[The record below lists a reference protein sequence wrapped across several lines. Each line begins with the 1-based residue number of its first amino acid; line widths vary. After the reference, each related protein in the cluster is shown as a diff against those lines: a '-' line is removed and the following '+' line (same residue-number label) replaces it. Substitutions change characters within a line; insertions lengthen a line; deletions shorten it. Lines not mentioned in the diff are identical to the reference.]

1 MATLNQI
8 ATALRRA
15 DAAGDVEAATRLAAA
30 YRKLEDDLKSRFEP
44 PKEQA
49 GFTGAF
55 KDAVTT
61 LGLTDEAAAFAANPT
76 EENRAAFLKA
86 AESKYKSV
94 GGFGKGENWEAFKEL
109 LGGSLGALVAPLG
122 AGVVGGIPG
131 FAGVSGAQYGIQN
144 LRRQAEEQQAA
155 AEAGEAVPEL
165 SLGRAA
171 AAATGQAAL
180 DVVPG
185 ALILRGLSKFP
196 LAQGLMAEGTASR
209 RAADVLA
216 DAFANEK
223 LSLKGN
229 VVKGVGLGVAFE
241 VPQEIAQQALERWQ
255 AGLSLTDD
263 EAKEEFKQAA
273 IGAAVLGGGFGAI
286 GGYGAYRGVQA
297 EKAKEI
303 EDARLKALA
312 EERERAEIEE
322 SLFAAPA
329 EGGIPAEFLEQ
340 ARRRESDD
348 IARSL
353 LTRPTESGIPYEL
366 LEEPEQREAR
376 LENEAVQ
383 EERRQYSA
391 RTLREAA
398 EAEALAPRED
408 EGAPYFPPEEQVEED
423 LFPPSAEARAGLEF
437 QQGERLMGDEDILE
451 GLGAPTESGIPGYMF
466 EPQAPSTEGVLEG
479 LGAPTES
486 GVPAEMF
493 EPTPRELAL
502 EVIQVSP
509 TIKAIAQATG
519 LNQPKAAALMRQF
532 VDEGIVEQKGNKF
545 RVVTT
550 EAAAEPEAT
559 DVSGPTVTTTETD
572 TGAGGRSTDLF
583 TLGSPAGELGA
594 PPARGAGLDT
604 AGDVTERVDDRE
616 RNVPAALEPLPTSE
630 PPPTSKPPSALEPP
644 PALET
649 TGVLEG
655 LGAPTESGLPPDM
668 IEGYTAERARV
679 SDLRTRALDFIRE
692 TGKGSAPDLQKA
704 LDIPL
709 SEAKTLRSALLGTG
723 AVVQKTNVKAAKTA
737 GRSYFVTEGTYTP
750 DITERAAGVERTTEK
765 VDKLSKRQ
773 IREQRTKQAISRMGM
788 APYVEEE
795 TVPEAESRRR
805 EMDAAAELE
814 AKTERKLPPTLSPD
828 IGKGEY
834 GLRYTDPEGATVYR
848 AYPSVGERNEA
859 RAQIANAGGK
869 DIATFSRMA
878 EATKFELDYARRVA
892 TPAMNKAQVQRA
904 VQGIRAG
911 MSKLKTQLGLFTE
924 EEAPTP
930 QKPTPKKVTQKEL
943 VDYAKQ
949 VIVQVRDA
957 GKLKKYSRPIRE
969 VLDAVERGDTDLRA
983 EYKRLQRIETRLET
997 EAYEVGEAKQARLE
1011 PSEIEGVEEAGI
1023 ESADAAI
1030 KERDES
1036 YAPLDFRKLRF
1047 KRVRNPQIDTPQFKN
1062 WFGES
1067 KVVDSN
1073 GEPLVVYH
1081 GMPGEFEGETLYKS
1095 KYGAL
1100 GEGIYFTSDPEA
1112 ASRFAAG
1119 LRGSRVGEEPK
1130 VQGNVVPAY
1139 LKIERPFDNN
1149 FFVGNKDWQGWLA
1162 SLIESKLKY
1171 SPSYY
1176 GPFGR
1181 AYAQDLLN
1189 DLKNGEATVKDA
1201 LFFPVGGGET
1211 QWGKDLL
1218 DAVRS
1223 ANYFDGII
1231 LEKSQ
1236 KGFDEYLVFDNSQ
1249 IKSAV
1254 GNVGTFSREDNRIRF
1269 QKLRS
1274 ETIGMS
1280 ADNVRTLVSNII
1292 SGWRNP
1298 PNFVVVQSYLD
1309 LPSIEGADPETYADS
1324 IGISIGNDVYIIA
1337 DNVRSPRDLK
1347 ATVFHESLGHYGLA
1361 RLFGEQLFKVMLDI
1375 YNSNR
1380 AIAADADA
1388 WLEENPNTYPESQF
1402 TRDERRALAVEE
1414 ILSEMSEAGPI
1425 QNMKWRAAFNRV
1437 AALIRKFARALSQLV
1452 GKNLAYSNTEVTDII
1467 TQAHNMVISGRTQL
1481 VPRQDNIRYMKAK
1494 HRKILTDAM
1503 RRVQS
1508 GAPSATKEIL
1518 EGNINA
1524 LDNLPSRMRSFKLST
1539 FSLHHLMQLYEKY
1552 APAFRRLNILVERMA
1567 KDASDLMVEHEKKAF
1582 KYREVLRNNPRF
1594 IDAFNQLANDINIS
1608 QTPLLAEQL
1617 DNRGNFLRFVP
1628 DQAVIQRMRGIPA
1641 NSAAYNA
1648 LSPEDKVLHK
1658 AVQDFSA
1665 LPADMQAMV
1674 ADVFGD
1680 YRRYGDTA
1688 FQAKLEQFLNV
1699 LPPNVVAAIRTKYQG
1714 KRLKYYLPLRR
1725 EGTYKLTYKT
1735 PDAKDV
1741 SEFYESK
1748 AAWEVGKE
1756 KAARAGGVGMSDEPI
1771 IIRENTYENGR
1782 PPTGLLKELSDN
1794 VAEALSAVNASTQT
1808 INDTQRIIFET
1819 FVDYM
1824 PGSAGNDLRQDMSSR
1839 QTWVFNGVTYY
1850 GRLGYNEDVV
1860 GVYESS
1866 VPRMLY
1872 RINAMK
1878 YTMPLEKV
1886 KEKIS
1891 EQLKT
1896 YVNNKGAPQYAGVP
1910 DISTDYVSDLQSE
1923 VEDRIRFAKNPF
1935 YSGYVYTLSK
1945 ANYIYSIA
1953 LNISSALINTTIIPM
1968 MAWPTLAAKYGV
1980 INASRA
1986 VSQAMGMF
1994 FRNAFRDPATGRL
2007 TFNQNPSFGNGL
2019 QNQTAPHM
2027 QEFAQL
2033 HRMLEMRS
2041 VTGTSAEQELQ
2052 QAQNINVPGYEG
2064 LSAKAN
2070 LVMSYAFRSS
2080 ERMNREVTALAAY
2093 MLARNIDANGQK
2105 FDPNRGQASVGRATE
2120 DAIRLNYDVNGA
2132 TLPETNSGLYQTDI
2146 GRIVLTFRTHAL
2158 NMIINLAMTFNQAVE
2173 KINVNEP
2180 NAANRKLLRSIAR
2193 KKLLYVFGSTYM
2205 LAGIKGLP
2213 LFGAAEV
2220 LASMLMGDDD
2230 EPYDLEQEVLDAVG
2244 TLGLNGPINEL
2255 LNVDIGS
2262 RTGFYGLLWRDDPK
2276 RLAEVGIPVYI
2287 MERIAGPTYGL
2298 VEAARRGFNDFA
2310 EGDIQRGFEAILPAP
2325 LRNPLKAMR
2334 YGIEGALTRD
2344 GLPIVEDV
2352 SAYNSMMQIL
2362 GFAPADLAVAQSQ
2375 RGATYEIGEK
2385 LKNRRVA
2392 LLTNLYAARKAGNA
2406 EAVEKAMDDIRSF
2419 NEANPAY
2426 RIKGSTLRKSY
2437 EERERRAQQAVGGVF
2452 QPRSLRIATSEY
2464 MADLDE
2470 EEGLL

>member
-1 MATLNQI
+1 MPVYKIRGPDGKLYRYRVDEKDANPEDVLDSFNQQY
-8 ATALRRA
+8 ALRSA
-15 DAAGDVEAATRLAAA
+15 LSTMSG
-30 YRKLEDDLKSRFEP
+30 
-44 PKEQA
+44 PKEEA
-49 GFTGAF
+49 GFFGSF

-61 LGLTDEAAAFAANPT
+61 LGLTDEAAAYAANPT
-76 EENRAAFLKA
+76 EENRQAFLKA

-131 FAGVSGAQYGIQN
+131 FVGASGAQYGIQN

-165 SLGRAA
+165 SLGKAA

-196 LAQGLMAEGTASR
+196 VAQRLMADGTVSK

-216 DAFANEK
+216 DAFANK
-223 LSLKGN
+223 NLSMKGN
-229 VVKGVGLGVAFE
+229 IAKGVGLGVAFE

-286 GGYGAYRGVQA
+286 GGYGAYRGAQA

-303 EDARLKALA
+303 EDARLKAEAEALA
-312 EERERAEIEE
+312 AERERAEIEQ
-322 SLFAAPA
+322 SLLATPA
-329 EGGIPAEFLEQ
+329 ESGIPAEFLEQ
-340 ARRRESDD
+340 AQRRESDD

-353 LTRPTESGIPYEL
+353 LTSPTESGIPYEL

-376 LENEAVQ
+376 LEREAIQSV
-383 EERRQYSA
+383 EAEADARLSAPERRQYSA

-398 EAEALAPRED
+398 EAEALAPREEG
-408 EGAPYFPPEEQVEED
+408 EGAPYFPPEEQAEED
-423 LFPPSAEARAGLEF
+423 LFPPSDEARAGLEF
-437 QQGERLMGDEDILE
+437 QQGERLMGDEDILG
-451 GLGAPTESGIPGYMF
+451 GLGAPTESGIPG
-466 EPQAPSTEGVLEG
+466 
-479 LGAPTES
+479 
-486 GVPAEMF
+486 EMF

-502 EVIQVSP
+502 EVIKISP
-509 TIKAIAQATG
+509 TIKAVAQATG

-572 TGAGGRSTDLF
+572 SGAGGRGTDLF
-583 TLGSPAGELGA
+583 TLGPPAGELGA
-594 PPARGAGLDT
+594 PPVGGAGLDT
-604 AGDVTERVDDRE
+604 TGDVTERVDDRE
-616 RNVPAALEPLPTSE
+616 GDVPAALEAE
-630 PPPTSKPPSALEPP
+630 
-644 PALET
+644 
-649 TGVLEG
+649 GVLEG
-655 LGAPTESGLPPDM
+655 LGAPTEGGLPPDM
-668 IEGYTAERARV
+668 IERYTAQRARV

-709 SEAKTLRSALLGTG
+709 SEAKVLRSALLGTG

-737 GRSYFVTEGTYTP
+737 GRSYFVVEGDYTPSGRFVPRETTAPEAREEAVAETGLEELGLEGTPAESGLPPQMLDSYFA
-750 DITERAAGVERTTEK
+750 EQRLEGARQRAAGRLLGEGTVSETERI
-765 VDKLSKRQ
+765 Q
-773 IREQRTKQAISRMGM
+773 READR
-788 APYVEEE
+788 
-795 TVPEAESRRR
+795 
-805 EMDAAAELE
+805 AAELAPTKPKVTVARVPKGVLSDEVRRAFAALE
-814 AKTERKLPPTLSPD
+814 AEQAGTVEGQGTLD
-828 IGKGEY
+828 
-834 GLRYTDPEGATVYR
+834 LV
-848 AYPSVGERNEA
+848 
-859 RAQIANAGGK
+859 GGK
-869 DIATFSRMA
+869 APVVRSSVQQKMIDSILETGRFLLRSGKMSADEVGSINAELKKREPNFKKLRKQLDKIASRD
-878 EATKFELDYARRVA
+878 EEGEVETTEPYFDDTQKVLD
-892 TPAMNKAQVQRA
+892 
-904 VQGIRAG
+904 
-911 MSKLKTQLGLFTE
+911 
-924 EEAPTP
+924 EEADFLDTF
-930 QKPTPKKVTQKEL
+930 
-943 VDYAKQ
+943 DYE
-949 VIVQVRDA
+949 
-957 GKLKKYSRPIRE
+957 KYR
-969 VLDAVERGDTDLRA
+969 
-983 EYKRLQRIETRLET
+983 
-997 EAYEVGEAKQARLE
+997 
-1011 PSEIEGVEEAGI
+1011 
-1023 ESADAAI
+1023 
-1030 KERDES
+1030 
-1036 YAPLDFRKLRF
+1036 PLDFKDRR
-1047 KRVRNPQIDTPQFKN
+1047 
-1062 WFGES
+1062 
-1067 KVVDSN
+1067 
-1073 GEPLVVYH
+1073 
-1081 GMPGEFEGETLYKS
+1081 
-1095 KYGAL
+1095 
-1100 GEGIYFTSDPEA
+1100 
-1112 ASRFAAG
+1112 SRA
-1119 LRGSRVGEEPK
+1119 
-1130 VQGNVVPAY
+1130 
-1139 LKIERPFDNN
+1139 
-1149 FFVGNKDWQGWLA
+1149 
-1162 SLIESKLKY
+1162 
-1171 SPSYY
+1171 
-1176 GPFGR
+1176 
-1181 AYAQDLLN
+1181 
-1189 DLKNGEATVKDA
+1189 
-1201 LFFPVGGGET
+1201 
-1211 QWGKDLL
+1211 
-1218 DAVRS
+1218 
-1223 ANYFDGII
+1223 
-1231 LEKSQ
+1231 
-1236 KGFDEYLVFDNSQ
+1236 
-1249 IKSAV
+1249 
-1254 GNVGTFSREDNRIRF
+1254 RF

-1298 PNFVVVQSYLD
+1298 PNFIVVQNYLD

-1324 IGISIGNDVYIIA
+1324 VGISIGNDVYIIA

-1347 ATVFHESLGHYGLA
+1347 ATVFHESLGHYGLS

-1380 AIAADADA
+1380 AIQADADA
-1388 WLEENPNTYPESQF
+1388 WLEENPDTYPESQF

-1452 GKNLAYSNTEVTDII
+1452 GKNLAYSNNEVADII
-1467 TQAHNMVISGRTQL
+1467 AQAHNMVISGRTQL

-1539 FSLHHLMQLYEKY
+1539 LSLHHLMQLYEKY

-1582 KYREVLRNNPRF
+1582 KYREALRNNPNF
-1594 IDAFNQLANDINIS
+1594 IDAFNQLANDINIT

-1617 DNRGNFLRFVP
+1617 DRNGNFLRFVP
-1628 DQAVIQRMRGIPA
+1628 DQAVIQRMLGIPA

-1688 FQAKLEQFLNV
+1688 FQAKLDQFLNM
-1699 LPPNVVAAIRTKYQG
+1699 LPPNVVTAIRNKYQG

-1725 EGTYKLTYKT
+1725 EGTFKLRYIN
-1735 PDAKDV
+1735 PDGNTV
-1741 SEFYESK
+1741 TEFYESR
-1748 AAWEVGKE
+1748 AAWDVGKE
-1756 KAARAGGVGMSDEPI
+1756 NAIRAGGTNLPAEPA
-1771 IIRENTYENGR
+1771 IIRENKYERGT

-1794 VAEALSAVNASTQT
+1794 VEEALKTVNASPQT
-1808 INDTQRIIFET
+1808 IEETKQIIFDT
-1819 FVDYM
+1819 FVDFM
-1824 PGSAGNDLRQDMSSR
+1824 PGSAGNDLRQDVSSR
-1839 QTWVFNGVTYY
+1839 ATWVFNGVTYY
-1850 GRLGYNEDVV
+1850 GRLGFNEDVI
-1860 GVYESS
+1860 GVYETS
-1866 VPRMLY
+1866 VPKMLY

-1878 YTMPLEKV
+1878 YTLPLEKV
-1886 KEKIS
+1886 REKLN
-1891 EQLKT
+1891 EQLTT
-1896 YVNNKGAPQYAGVP
+1896 YVNNRGAPQYAGLP
-1910 DISTDYVSDLQSE
+1910 ELGTDYVSNLQSE

-1968 MAWPTLAAKYGV
+1968 MAWPSLAAKYGV
-1980 INASRA
+1980 VDASKA
-1986 VSQAMGMF
+1986 VSQAMAMF
-1994 FRNAFRDPATGRL
+1994 FRNSFRDPATGKL
-2007 TFNQNPSFGNGL
+2007 TFNQNPSFGNGM
-2019 QNQTAPHM
+2019 QNQTAAHM
-2027 QEFAQL
+2027 QEFARL

-2070 LVMSYAFRSS
+2070 FVMSYAFRSS

-2093 MLARNIDANGQK
+2093 MLARNIDANGQP
-2105 FDPNRGQASVGRATE
+2105 FNSSRGQASVGRATE

-2173 KINVNEP
+2173 KVNANQP
-2180 NAANRKLLRSIAR
+2180 NAAQRKLVRSIAR

-2220 LASMLMGDDD
+2220 LASLLMGDDD

-2244 TLGLNGPINEL
+2244 TLGLNGPVNEL

-2262 RTGFYGLLWRDDPK
+2262 STGFYGLLWRDDPK
-2276 RLAEVGIPVYI
+2276 RLAEVGLPVYVL
-2287 MERIAGPTYGL
+2287 ERVAGPT
-2298 VEAARRGFNDFA
+2298 
-2310 EGDIQRGFEAILPAP
+2310 
-2325 LRNPLKAMR
+2325 
-2334 YGIEGALTRD
+2334 
-2344 GLPIVEDV
+2344 
-2352 SAYNSMMQIL
+2352 
-2362 GFAPADLAVAQSQ
+2362 
-2375 RGATYEIGEK
+2375 
-2385 LKNRRVA
+2385 
-2392 LLTNLYAARKAGNA
+2392 
-2406 EAVEKAMDDIRSF
+2406 
-2419 NEANPAY
+2419 
-2426 RIKGSTLRKSY
+2426 
-2437 EERERRAQQAVGGVF
+2437 
-2452 QPRSLRIATSEY
+2452 
-2464 MADLDE
+2464 
-2470 EEGLL
+2470 

>member
-1 MATLNQI
+1 MGGKAPVVRSSVQQKMIDSILETGRFL
-8 ATALRRA
+8 LRSGKMSA
-15 DAAGDVEAATRLAAA
+15 DEVGRINAELKKREPNFKKL
-30 YRKLEDDLKSRFEP
+30 RK
-44 PKEQA
+44 Q
-49 GFTGAF
+49 
-55 KDAVTT
+55 
-61 LGLTDEAAAFAANPT
+61 
-76 EENRAAFLKA
+76 
-86 AESKYKSV
+86 
-94 GGFGKGENWEAFKEL
+94 
-109 LGGSLGALVAPLG
+109 
-122 AGVVGGIPG
+122 
-131 FAGVSGAQYGIQN
+131 
-144 LRRQAEEQQAA
+144 
-155 AEAGEAVPEL
+155 
-165 SLGRAA
+165 
-171 AAATGQAAL
+171 L
-180 DVVPG
+180 DK
-185 ALILRGLSKFP
+185 I
-196 LAQGLMAEGTASR
+196 ASR
-209 RAADVLA
+209 D
-216 DAFANEK
+216 EE
-223 LSLKGN
+223 G
-229 VVKGVGLGVAFE
+229 E
-241 VPQEIAQQALERWQ
+241 VE
-255 AGLSLTDD
+255 T
-263 EAKEEFKQAA
+263 
-273 IGAAVLGGGFGAI
+273 
-286 GGYGAYRGVQA
+286 
-297 EKAKEI
+297 
-303 EDARLKALA
+303 
-312 EERERAEIEE
+312 
-322 SLFAAPA
+322 
-329 EGGIPAEFLEQ
+329 
-340 ARRRESDD
+340 
-348 IARSL
+348 
-353 LTRPTESGIPYEL
+353 TE
-366 LEEPEQREAR
+366 
-376 LENEAVQ
+376 
-383 EERRQYSA
+383 
-391 RTLREAA
+391 
-398 EAEALAPRED
+398 
-408 EGAPYFPPEEQVEED
+408 PYFDDTQKVLDEEAD
-423 LFPPSAEARAGLEF
+423 F
-437 QQGERLMGDEDILE
+437 
-451 GLGAPTESGIPGYMF
+451 
-466 EPQAPSTEGVLEG
+466 
-479 LGAPTES
+479 
-486 GVPAEMF
+486 
-493 EPTPRELAL
+493 
-502 EVIQVSP
+502 
-509 TIKAIAQATG
+509 
-519 LNQPKAAALMRQF
+519 
-532 VDEGIVEQKGNKF
+532 
-545 RVVTT
+545 
-550 EAAAEPEAT
+550 
-559 DVSGPTVTTTETD
+559 
-572 TGAGGRSTDLF
+572 
-583 TLGSPAGELGA
+583 
-594 PPARGAGLDT
+594 LDT
-604 AGDVTERVDDRE
+604 FD
-616 RNVPAALEPLPTSE
+616 
-630 PPPTSKPPSALEPP
+630 
-644 PALET
+644 
-649 TGVLEG
+649 
-655 LGAPTESGLPPDM
+655 
-668 IEGYTAERARV
+668 Y
-679 SDLRTRALDFIRE
+679 
-692 TGKGSAPDLQKA
+692 
-704 LDIPL
+704 
-709 SEAKTLRSALLGTG
+709 
-723 AVVQKTNVKAAKTA
+723 
-737 GRSYFVTEGTYTP
+737 
-750 DITERAAGVERTTEK
+750 EK
-765 VDKLSKRQ
+765 
-773 IREQRTKQAISRMGM
+773 
-788 APYVEEE
+788 
-795 TVPEAESRRR
+795 
-805 EMDAAAELE
+805 
-814 AKTERKLPPTLSPD
+814 
-828 IGKGEY
+828 
-834 GLRYTDPEGATVYR
+834 YR
-848 AYPSVGERNEA
+848 
-859 RAQIANAGGK
+859 
-869 DIATFSRMA
+869 
-878 EATKFELDYARRVA
+878 
-892 TPAMNKAQVQRA
+892 
-904 VQGIRAG
+904 
-911 MSKLKTQLGLFTE
+911 
-924 EEAPTP
+924 
-930 QKPTPKKVTQKEL
+930 
-943 VDYAKQ
+943 
-949 VIVQVRDA
+949 
-957 GKLKKYSRPIRE
+957 
-969 VLDAVERGDTDLRA
+969 
-983 EYKRLQRIETRLET
+983 
-997 EAYEVGEAKQARLE
+997 
-1011 PSEIEGVEEAGI
+1011 
-1023 ESADAAI
+1023 
-1030 KERDES
+1030 
-1036 YAPLDFRKLRF
+1036 PLDFKDRR
-1047 KRVRNPQIDTPQFKN
+1047 
-1062 WFGES
+1062 
-1067 KVVDSN
+1067 
-1073 GEPLVVYH
+1073 
-1081 GMPGEFEGETLYKS
+1081 
-1095 KYGAL
+1095 
-1100 GEGIYFTSDPEA
+1100 
-1112 ASRFAAG
+1112 SRA
-1119 LRGSRVGEEPK
+1119 
-1130 VQGNVVPAY
+1130 
-1139 LKIERPFDNN
+1139 
-1149 FFVGNKDWQGWLA
+1149 
-1162 SLIESKLKY
+1162 
-1171 SPSYY
+1171 
-1176 GPFGR
+1176 
-1181 AYAQDLLN
+1181 
-1189 DLKNGEATVKDA
+1189 
-1201 LFFPVGGGET
+1201 
-1211 QWGKDLL
+1211 
-1218 DAVRS
+1218 
-1223 ANYFDGII
+1223 
-1231 LEKSQ
+1231 
-1236 KGFDEYLVFDNSQ
+1236 
-1249 IKSAV
+1249 
-1254 GNVGTFSREDNRIRF
+1254 RF

-1324 IGISIGNDVYIIA
+1324 IGISIGNDVYVIA

-1524 LDNLPSRMRSFKLST
+1524 LDEVPRRMRSFKLST

-1674 ADVFGD
+1674 ADIFGD

-1735 PDAKDV
+1735 PDGKDV

-1794 VAEALSAVNASTQT
+1794 VTEALSAVNASTQT
-1808 INDTQRIIFET
+1808 VTDTQRIIFET

-1839 QTWVFNGVTYY
+1839 ATWVFNGVTYY

-1994 FRNAFRDPATGRL
+1994 FRNAFRDPATGKL
-2007 TFNQNPSFGNGL
+2007 TFNQNPSFGNGM

-2173 KINVNEP
+2173 KINANEP

-2244 TLGLNGPINEL
+2244 TLGLNGPVNEL

-2276 RLAEVGIPVYI
+2276 RLAEVGHVVYI
-2287 MERIAGPTYGL
+2287 LERVAGPTYGL

-2375 RGATYEIGEK
+2375 RGATYQIGEK

-2419 NEANPAY
+2419 NDANPAY

-2437 EERERRAQQAVGGVF
+2437 DERERRAQQAVGGVF

>member
-1 MATLNQI
+1 MYTLAQI

-15 DAAGDVEAATRLAAA
+15 DAAGDVEAATKLAAA
-30 YRKLEDDLKSRFEP
+30 YRELEDRYISAVQP

-131 FAGVSGAQYGIQN
+131 FAATSGAQYGIQN

-165 SLGRAA
+165 SLGKAA

-216 DAFANEK
+216 DAFASKN

-255 AGLSLTDD
+255 AGLSLSDE

-273 IGAAVLGGGFGAI
+273 IGAAVLGGGFGAV
-286 GGYGAYRGVQA
+286 GGYGAYRGAQA
-297 EKAKEI
+297 EQAKEI

-340 ARRRESDD
+340 AQRRESDD

-353 LTRPTESGIPYEL
+353 LTSPTESGIPYEL

-376 LENEAVQ
+376 LEREAIQSV
-383 EERRQYSA
+383 EAEADARLSAPERRQYSA

-398 EAEALAPRED
+398 EAEALAPREEG
-408 EGAPYFPPEEQVEED
+408 EGAPYFPPEEQAEED
-423 LFPPSAEARAGLEF
+423 LFPPSDEARAGLEF

-451 GLGAPTESGIPGYMF
+451 GLGAPTESGIPG
-466 EPQAPSTEGVLEG
+466 
-479 LGAPTES
+479 
-486 GVPAEMF
+486 EMF

-502 EVIQVSP
+502 EVIKISP
-509 TIKAIAQATG
+509 TIKAVAQATG

-572 TGAGGRSTDLF
+572 SGAGGRGTDLF
-583 TLGSPAGELGA
+583 TLGPPAGELGA
-594 PPARGAGLDT
+594 PPVGGAGLDT
-604 AGDVTERVDDRE
+604 TGDVTERVDDRE
-616 RNVPAALEPLPTSE
+616 GDVPAALEAE
-630 PPPTSKPPSALEPP
+630 
-644 PALET
+644 
-649 TGVLEG
+649 GVLEG
-655 LGAPTESGLPPDM
+655 LGAPTEGGLPPDM
-668 IEGYTAERARV
+668 IERYTAQRARV

-709 SEAKTLRSALLGTG
+709 SEAKVLRSALLGTG
-723 AVVQKTNVKAAKTA
+723 SVVQKTNVKAAKTA
-737 GRSYFVTEGTYTP
+737 GRSYFVVEGDYTP
-750 DITERAAGVERTTEK
+750 SGRFVPRETTAPEAREEAVAEQRLEEARQRATGRLLGEGAVSETERI
-765 VDKLSKRQ
+765 Q
-773 IREQRTKQAISRMGM
+773 READR
-788 APYVEEE
+788 
-795 TVPEAESRRR
+795 
-805 EMDAAAELE
+805 AAELAPAKPKVTVARVPKGVLSDEVRRAFAALE
-814 AKTERKLPPTLSPD
+814 AEQAGTV
-828 IGKGEY
+828 
-834 GLRYTDPEGATVYR
+834 EGQGALDLV
-848 AYPSVGERNEA
+848 
-859 RAQIANAGGK
+859 GGK
-869 DIATFSRMA
+869 APVVRSSVQQKMIDSILETGRFLLRSGKMSADEVGRINAELKKREPNFKKLRKQLDKIASRDEEGEVETA
-878 EATKFELDYARRVA
+878 EPYFDDTQKVLD
-892 TPAMNKAQVQRA
+892 
-904 VQGIRAG
+904 
-911 MSKLKTQLGLFTE
+911 
-924 EEAPTP
+924 EEADFLDTF
-930 QKPTPKKVTQKEL
+930 
-943 VDYAKQ
+943 DYE
-949 VIVQVRDA
+949 
-957 GKLKKYSRPIRE
+957 KYR
-969 VLDAVERGDTDLRA
+969 
-983 EYKRLQRIETRLET
+983 
-997 EAYEVGEAKQARLE
+997 
-1011 PSEIEGVEEAGI
+1011 
-1023 ESADAAI
+1023 
-1030 KERDES
+1030 
-1036 YAPLDFRKLRF
+1036 PLDFKDRR
-1047 KRVRNPQIDTPQFKN
+1047 
-1062 WFGES
+1062 
-1067 KVVDSN
+1067 
-1073 GEPLVVYH
+1073 
-1081 GMPGEFEGETLYKS
+1081 
-1095 KYGAL
+1095 
-1100 GEGIYFTSDPEA
+1100 
-1112 ASRFAAG
+1112 SRA
-1119 LRGSRVGEEPK
+1119 
-1130 VQGNVVPAY
+1130 
-1139 LKIERPFDNN
+1139 
-1149 FFVGNKDWQGWLA
+1149 
-1162 SLIESKLKY
+1162 
-1171 SPSYY
+1171 
-1176 GPFGR
+1176 
-1181 AYAQDLLN
+1181 
-1189 DLKNGEATVKDA
+1189 
-1201 LFFPVGGGET
+1201 
-1211 QWGKDLL
+1211 
-1218 DAVRS
+1218 
-1223 ANYFDGII
+1223 
-1231 LEKSQ
+1231 
-1236 KGFDEYLVFDNSQ
+1236 
-1249 IKSAV
+1249 
-1254 GNVGTFSREDNRIRF
+1254 RF

-1324 IGISIGNDVYIIA
+1324 IGISIGNDVYVIA

-1402 TRDERRALAVEE
+1402 TRNERRALAVEE

-1524 LDNLPSRMRSFKLST
+1524 LDEVPRRMRSFKLST

-1567 KDASDLMVEHEKKAF
+1567 KDASDLMVEHEKKTF
-1582 KYREVLRNNPRF
+1582 GYREVLRKHANF
-1594 IDAFNQLANDINIS
+1594 IEAFNRLANDINLS
-1608 QTPLLAEQL
+1608 QAPVLAEQL
-1617 DNRGNFLRFVP
+1617 DSKGNFLRFAP
-1628 DQAVIQRMRGIPA
+1628 DQAVIQRMQGIPA

-1658 AVQDFSA
+1658 AVQDYVA
-1665 LPADMQAMV
+1665 LPADMQTML
-1674 ADVFGD
+1674 ADVYSD
-1680 YRRYGDTA
+1680 YRRYSDTA
-1688 FQAKLEQFLNV
+1688 FQVKLEQFLNV
-1699 LPPNVVAAIRTKYQG
+1699 LPPNVVAAIRSKYQG
-1714 KRLKYYLPLRR
+1714 NRLKFYLPLRR
-1725 EGTYKLTYKT
+1725 EGTYKLRYT
-1735 PDAKDV
+1735 DANGNTV
-1741 SEFYESK
+1741 SEFYESD
-1748 AAWEVGKE
+1748 
-1756 KAARAGGVGMSDEPI
+1756 AARNVGAEEAVRKGGTGLVKDI
-1771 IIRENTYENGR
+1771 IGERSYEGVR
-1782 PPTGLLKELSDN
+1782 APTGLLKEISDN
-1794 VAEALSAVNASTQT
+1794 VEAALARVNASPDT
-1808 INDTQRIIFET
+1808 IIETKQIIFDT
-1819 FVDYM
+1819 FVDFL
-1824 PGSAGNDLRQDMSSR
+1824 PGTSGNDLRQETSSR
-1839 QTWVFNGVTYY
+1839 KTWVFNGVTYY
-1850 GRLGYNEDVV
+1850 GRLGFNEDVV
-1860 GVYESS
+1860 GVYEKA

-1872 RINAMK
+1872 QINNLK
-1878 YTMPLEKV
+1878 YTLPLEKV
-1886 KEKIS
+1886 KQKLN
-1891 EQLKT
+1891 EQLTT
-1896 YVNNKGAPQYAGVP
+1896 YVNNKGAPQYAGLP
-1910 DISTDYVSDLQSE
+1910 DLDTDYVQNLR
-1923 VEDRIRFAKNPF
+1923 EDVDGRVKFAKNPI
-1935 YSGYVYTLSK
+1935 YSNYVYTLSK

-1968 MAWPTLAAKYGV
+1968 MAWPSLAAKYGFV
-1980 INASRA
+1980 NASRA
-1986 VSQAMGMF
+1986 VSQAMAMF
-1994 FRNAFRDPATGRL
+1994 FRNSFRDPATGKL
-2007 TFNQNPSFGNGL
+2007 SFNLNPTFGNGM

-2052 QAQNINVPGYEG
+2052 QAQNITVPGYEG
-2064 LSAKAN
+2064 LSAKVNIA
-2070 LVMSYAFRSS
+2070 MSYVFRSS

-2132 TLPETNSGLYQTDI
+2132 TLPETNSRLYQNDI

-2158 NMIINLAMTFNQAVE
+2158 NMIINLALTFNQAIE
-2173 KINVNEP
+2173 KISANDP
-2180 NAANRKLLRSIAR
+2180 NPANKKLLRSIAR
-2193 KKLLYVFGSTYM
+2193 KKLLYIFGSTYM

-2276 RLAEVGIPVYI
+2276 RLAEVGTVVYVL
-2287 MERIAGPTYGL
+2287 ERIAGPTYGL
-2298 VEAARRGFNDFA
+2298 VEAARRGFNDLA
-2310 EGDIQRGFEAILPAP
+2310 DGEIVRASEALTPAP
-2325 LRNPLKAMR
+2325 IRNMIKGMR
-2334 YGIEGALTRD
+2334 YGIDGALTRD

-2419 NEANPAY
+2419 NDANPAY

-2464 MADLDE
+2464 VTDLDE

>member
-1 MATLNQI
+1 MATLDQI
-8 ATALRRA
+8 AAALRRA
-15 DAAGDVEAATRLAAA
+15 DEAGDVEAARRLARA
-30 YRKLEDDLKSRFEP
+30 YRDVEKSLLSQFEP
-44 PKEQA
+44 AKKQA
-49 GFTGAF
+49 GFTGSF
-55 KDAVTT
+55 KDAITT
-61 LGLTDEAAAFAANPT
+61 LGLTDEAAAYAANPT
-76 EENRAAFLKA
+76 EENRQAFLKA

-109 LGGSLGALVAPLG
+109 LGGSLGALVAPIG
-122 AGVVGGIPG
+122 AGFVGGIPG
-131 FAGVSGAQYGIQN
+131 FVGASGAQYGIQN

-165 SLGRAA
+165 SLGKAA

-196 LAQGLMAEGTASR
+196 VAQRLMADGTVSK

-216 DAFANEK
+216 DAFANK
-223 LSLKGN
+223 NLSMKGN
-229 VVKGVGLGVAFE
+229 IAKGVGLGVAFE
-241 VPQEIAQQALERWQ
+241 IPQEIAQQALERWQ
-255 AGLSLTDD
+255 AGLPLTDD

-286 GGYGAYRGVQA
+286 GGYGAYRGAQA

-303 EDARLKALA
+303 EDARLKAEAEALA
-312 EERERAEIEE
+312 AERERAEIE
-322 SLFAAPA
+322 
-329 EGGIPAEFLEQ
+329 Q
-340 ARRRESDD
+340 
-348 IARSL
+348 SL
-353 LTRPTESGIPYEL
+353 LATPAESGIPATYFDET
-366 LEEPEQREAR
+366 ESEREAR
-376 LENEAVQ
+376 LEREAIQSV
-383 EERRQYSA
+383 EAEEAARLGAPERRQYSA

-398 EAEALAPRED
+398 EAEALAPREEE
-408 EGAPYFPPEEQVEED
+408 EGAPYLPPEEQVEED

-479 LGAPTES
+479 LGAPTE
-486 GVPAEMF
+486 GGIPADMLA
-493 EPTPRELAL
+493 PTARELAL
-502 EVIQVSP
+502 EAIKVSP
-509 TIKAIAQATG
+509 TIKAVAQATG
-519 LNQPKAAALMRQF
+519 LNQPRAAALMRQF
-532 VDEGIVEQKGNKF
+532 MDEGIVERQGNKF
-545 RVVTT
+545 RVVAP
-550 EAAAEPEAT
+550 EAAAQPEVS

-583 TLGSPAGELGA
+583 TLGPPTGELGT
-594 PPARGAGLDT
+594 PPTRGAGLDT
-604 AGDVTERVDDRE
+604 TGDVTERIDDRE
-616 RNVPAALEPLPTSE
+616 GNVPAALETE
-630 PPPTSKPPSALEPP
+630 
-644 PALET
+644 
-649 TGVLEG
+649 GVLEG
-655 LGAPTESGLPPDM
+655 LGAPTEGGLPPDM
-668 IEGYTAERARV
+668 IERYTAQRARV

-709 SEAKTLRSALLGTG
+709 AEAKTLRRALLGTG

-750 DITERAAGVERTTEK
+750 EAGYR
-765 VDKLSKRQ
+765 
-773 IREQRTKQAISRMGM
+773 RETGGK
-788 APYVEEE
+788 EE
-795 TVPEAESRRR
+795 TTPKPTPTKTETITKGEARRR
-805 EMDAAAELE
+805 ELEEADA
-814 AKTERKLPPTLSPD
+814 K
-828 IGKGEY
+828 
-834 GLRYTDPEGATVYR
+834 
-848 AYPSVGERNEA
+848 
-859 RAQIANAGGK
+859 
-869 DIATFSRMA
+869 A
-878 EATKFELDYARRVA
+878 EA
-892 TPAMNKAQVQRA
+892 
-904 VQGIRAG
+904 QGYVIRG
-911 MSKLKTQLGLFTE
+911 KVRPTWKGTTVKGQL
-924 EEAPTP
+924 
-930 QKPTPKKVTQKEL
+930 
-943 VDYAKQ
+943 
-949 VIVQVRDA
+949 
-957 GKLKKYSRPIRE
+957 
-969 VLDAVERGDTDLRA
+969 A
-983 EYKRLQRIETRLET
+983 EETRRAFAALET
-997 EAYEVGEAKQARLE
+997 EQAGAVEGQGTLDLVGGKAPVVRSSVQQKMIDSILETGRFLLRSGKMSADEVGSINAELKKREPNFKKLRKQLDKIASRDEEGEVETTE
-1011 PSEIEGVEEAGI
+1011 PYFDDTQKVLDEEA
-1023 ESADAAI
+1023 DFLDTFDYD
-1030 KERDES
+1030 KFR
-1036 YAPLDFRKLRF
+1036 PLDF
-1047 KRVRNPQIDTPQFKN
+1047 
-1062 WFGES
+1062 
-1067 KVVDSN
+1067 
-1073 GEPLVVYH
+1073 
-1081 GMPGEFEGETLYKS
+1081 
-1095 KYGAL
+1095 
-1100 GEGIYFTSDPEA
+1100 
-1112 ASRFAAG
+1112 
-1119 LRGSRVGEEPK
+1119 
-1130 VQGNVVPAY
+1130 
-1139 LKIERPFDNN
+1139 
-1149 FFVGNKDWQGWLA
+1149 KDRR
-1162 SLIESKLKY
+1162 
-1171 SPSYY
+1171 
-1176 GPFGR
+1176 R
-1181 AYAQDLLN
+1181 A
-1189 DLKNGEATVKDA
+1189 
-1201 LFFPVGGGET
+1201 
-1211 QWGKDLL
+1211 
-1218 DAVRS
+1218 
-1223 ANYFDGII
+1223 
-1231 LEKSQ
+1231 
-1236 KGFDEYLVFDNSQ
+1236 
-1249 IKSAV
+1249 
-1254 GNVGTFSREDNRIRF
+1254 RF

-1292 SGWRNP
+1292 SGWRSP
-1298 PNFVVVQSYLD
+1298 PNFIVVQNYLD

-1324 IGISIGNDVYIIA
+1324 VGISIGNDVYIIA

-1347 ATVFHESLGHYGLA
+1347 ATVFHESLGHYGLS

-1380 AIAADADA
+1380 AIQADADA
-1388 WLEENPNTYPESQF
+1388 WLEENPDTYPESQF

-1452 GKNLAYSNTEVTDII
+1452 GKNLAYSNSEVADII
-1467 TQAHNMVISGRTQL
+1467 AQAHNMVISGRTQL
-1481 VPRQDNIRYMKAK
+1481 VPRQDNIRYMRAK

-1582 KYREVLRNNPRF
+1582 KYREALRNNPNF

-1617 DNRGNFLRFVP
+1617 DRNGNFLRFVP

-1658 AVQDFSA
+1658 AVQDFSV

-1688 FQAKLEQFLNV
+1688 FQAKLDQFLNM
-1699 LPPNVVAAIRTKYQG
+1699 LPPNVVTAIRNKYQG

-1725 EGTYKLTYKT
+1725 EGTFKLRYIN
-1735 PDAKDV
+1735 PDGNTV
-1741 SEFYESK
+1741 TEFYESR
-1748 AAWEVGKE
+1748 AAWDVGKE
-1756 KAARAGGVGMSDEPI
+1756 NAIRAGGTNLPAEPA
-1771 IIRENTYENGR
+1771 IIRENKYERGT

-1794 VAEALSAVNASTQT
+1794 VEEALKTVNASPQT
-1808 INDTQRIIFET
+1808 IEETKQIIFDT
-1819 FVDYM
+1819 FVDFM
-1824 PGSAGNDLRQDMSSR
+1824 PGSAGNDLRQDVSSR
-1839 QTWVFNGVTYY
+1839 ATWVFNGVTYY
-1850 GRLGYNEDVV
+1850 GRLGFNEDVI
-1860 GVYESS
+1860 GVYETS
-1866 VPRMLY
+1866 VPKMLY

-1878 YTMPLEKV
+1878 YTLPLEKV
-1886 KEKIS
+1886 REKLN
-1891 EQLKT
+1891 EQLTT
-1896 YVNNKGAPQYAGVP
+1896 YVNNRGAPQYAGLP
-1910 DISTDYVSDLQSE
+1910 ELGTDYVSNLQGE

-1968 MAWPTLAAKYGV
+1968 MAWPSLAAKYGV
-1980 INASRA
+1980 VDASKA
-1986 VSQAMGMF
+1986 VSQAMAMF
-1994 FRNAFRDPATGRL
+1994 FRNSFRDPATGKL
-2007 TFNQNPSFGNGL
+2007 TFNQNPSFGNGM
-2019 QNQTAPHM
+2019 QNQTAAHM
-2027 QEFAQL
+2027 QEFARL

-2070 LVMSYAFRSS
+2070 FVMSYAFRSS

-2093 MLARNIDANGQK
+2093 MLARNIDANGQP
-2105 FDPNRGQASVGRATE
+2105 FNSSRGQASVGRATE

-2173 KINVNEP
+2173 KVNANQP
-2180 NAANRKLLRSIAR
+2180 NAAQRKLVRSIAR

-2220 LASMLMGDDD
+2220 LASLLMGDDD

-2244 TLGLNGPINEL
+2244 TLGLNGPVNEL

-2276 RLAEVGIPVYI
+2276 RLAEVGLPVYVL
-2287 MERIAGPTYGL
+2287 ERVAGPTYGL
-2298 VEAARRGFNDFA
+2298 VEAARRGFSDLA
-2310 EGDIQRGFEAILPAP
+2310 DGEIVRASEALTPAP
-2325 LRNPLKAMR
+2325 IRNMIKGMR
-2334 YGIEGALTRD
+2334 YGIDGALTRD

-2362 GFAPADLAVAQSQ
+2362 GFAPADLATAQAQ

-2385 LKNRRVA
+2385 LKNRRVS
-2392 LLTNLYAARKAGNA
+2392 LLTNLYTARKAGNS
-2406 EAVEKAMDDIRSF
+2406 EAIEQAMEDIRSF
-2419 NEANPAY
+2419 NDANPSY
-2426 RIKGSTLRKSY
+2426 RIKGDTIRKSFS
-2437 EERERRAQQAVGGVF
+2437 ERERRAREAVGGVF
-2452 QPRSLRIATSEY
+2452 QPRSLRVATSQY
-2464 MADLDE
+2464 VADLDE
-2470 EEGLL
+2470 EEGL

>member
-1 MATLNQI
+1 MYTLAQI

-15 DAAGDVEAATRLAAA
+15 DAAGDVEAATKLAAA
-30 YRKLEDDLKSRFEP
+30 YRELEDRYISAVQP

-131 FAGVSGAQYGIQN
+131 FAATSGAQYGIQN

-165 SLGRAA
+165 SLGKAA
-171 AAATGQAAL
+171 AAATGQTAL

-216 DAFANEK
+216 DAFASKN

-255 AGLSLTDD
+255 AGLSLSDE

-286 GGYGAYRGVQA
+286 GGYGAYRGAQA
-297 EKAKEI
+297 EQAKEI

-398 EAEALAPRED
+398 EAEALAPREEG

-437 QQGERLMGDEDILE
+437 QQGERLMGDEDILG
-451 GLGAPTESGIPGYMF
+451 GLGAPTESGIPG
-466 EPQAPSTEGVLEG
+466 
-479 LGAPTES
+479 
-486 GVPAEMF
+486 EMF

-502 EVIQVSP
+502 EVIKISP
-509 TIKAIAQATG
+509 TIKAVAQATG

-559 DVSGPTVTTTETD
+559 DVSGPTVTTAETD
-572 TGAGGRSTDLF
+572 SGAGGRGTDLF
-583 TLGSPAGELGA
+583 TLGPPAGELGA
-594 PPARGAGLDT
+594 PPVGGAGLDT
-604 AGDVTERVDDRE
+604 TGDVTERVDDRE
-616 RNVPAALEPLPTSE
+616 GDVPAALEAE
-630 PPPTSKPPSALEPP
+630 
-644 PALET
+644 
-649 TGVLEG
+649 GVLEG

-668 IEGYTAERARV
+668 IESYTAQRARV

-709 SEAKTLRSALLGTG
+709 SEAKVLRSALLGTG
-723 AVVQKTNVKAAKTA
+723 SVVQKTNVKAAKTA
-737 GRSYFVTEGTYTP
+737 GRSYFVVEGDYTP
-750 DITERAAGVERTTEK
+750 SGRFVPRETTAPEAREEAVAETGLEELGLEGAPAEAGLPPQMLDSYFAEQRLEEARQRATGRLLGEGAVSETERI
-765 VDKLSKRQ
+765 Q
-773 IREQRTKQAISRMGM
+773 READR
-788 APYVEEE
+788 
-795 TVPEAESRRR
+795 
-805 EMDAAAELE
+805 AAELAPAKPKVTVARVPKGVLSDEVRRAFAALE
-814 AKTERKLPPTLSPD
+814 AEQAGTV
-828 IGKGEY
+828 
-834 GLRYTDPEGATVYR
+834 EGQGALDLV
-848 AYPSVGERNEA
+848 
-859 RAQIANAGGK
+859 GGK
-869 DIATFSRMA
+869 APVVRSSVQQKMIDSILETGRFLLRSGKMSADEVGRINAELKKREPNFKKLRKQLDKIASRDEEGEVETA
-878 EATKFELDYARRVA
+878 EPYFDDTQKVLD
-892 TPAMNKAQVQRA
+892 
-904 VQGIRAG
+904 
-911 MSKLKTQLGLFTE
+911 
-924 EEAPTP
+924 EEADFLDTF
-930 QKPTPKKVTQKEL
+930 
-943 VDYAKQ
+943 DYE
-949 VIVQVRDA
+949 
-957 GKLKKYSRPIRE
+957 KYR
-969 VLDAVERGDTDLRA
+969 
-983 EYKRLQRIETRLET
+983 
-997 EAYEVGEAKQARLE
+997 
-1011 PSEIEGVEEAGI
+1011 
-1023 ESADAAI
+1023 
-1030 KERDES
+1030 
-1036 YAPLDFRKLRF
+1036 PLDFKDRR
-1047 KRVRNPQIDTPQFKN
+1047 
-1062 WFGES
+1062 
-1067 KVVDSN
+1067 
-1073 GEPLVVYH
+1073 
-1081 GMPGEFEGETLYKS
+1081 
-1095 KYGAL
+1095 
-1100 GEGIYFTSDPEA
+1100 
-1112 ASRFAAG
+1112 SRA
-1119 LRGSRVGEEPK
+1119 
-1130 VQGNVVPAY
+1130 
-1139 LKIERPFDNN
+1139 
-1149 FFVGNKDWQGWLA
+1149 
-1162 SLIESKLKY
+1162 
-1171 SPSYY
+1171 
-1176 GPFGR
+1176 
-1181 AYAQDLLN
+1181 
-1189 DLKNGEATVKDA
+1189 
-1201 LFFPVGGGET
+1201 
-1211 QWGKDLL
+1211 
-1218 DAVRS
+1218 
-1223 ANYFDGII
+1223 
-1231 LEKSQ
+1231 
-1236 KGFDEYLVFDNSQ
+1236 
-1249 IKSAV
+1249 
-1254 GNVGTFSREDNRIRF
+1254 RF

-1324 IGISIGNDVYIIA
+1324 IGISIGNDVYVIA

-1524 LDNLPSRMRSFKLST
+1524 LDEVPRRMRSFKLST

-1680 YRRYGDTA
+1680 YRRYSDTA

-1808 INDTQRIIFET
+1808 IQDTQRIIFET

-1839 QTWVFNGVTYY
+1839 VTWVFNGVTNY

-1886 KEKIS
+1886 KEKINV
-1891 EQLKT
+1891 QLKT
-1896 YVNNKGAPQYAGVP
+1896 YIGNKRGANNLPNPQYAGLP
-1910 DISTDYVSDLQSE
+1910 ELSTDYVSDLQSE

-1994 FRNAFRDPATGRL
+1994 FRNAFRDPATGKL
-2007 TFNQNPSFGNGL
+2007 TFNQNPSFGNGM

-2173 KINVNEP
+2173 KINANEP

-2276 RLAEVGIPVYI
+2276 RLAEVGLPVYVL
-2287 MERIAGPTYGL
+2287 ERVAGPTYGL

-2375 RGATYEIGEK
+2375 RGATYQIGEK

-2419 NEANPAY
+2419 NDANPAY

>member
-1 MATLNQI
+1 
-8 ATALRRA
+8 
-15 DAAGDVEAATRLAAA
+15 
-30 YRKLEDDLKSRFEP
+30 
-44 PKEQA
+44 
-49 GFTGAF
+49 
-55 KDAVTT
+55 
-61 LGLTDEAAAFAANPT
+61 
-76 EENRAAFLKA
+76 
-86 AESKYKSV
+86 
-94 GGFGKGENWEAFKEL
+94 
-109 LGGSLGALVAPLG
+109 
-122 AGVVGGIPG
+122 
-131 FAGVSGAQYGIQN
+131 
-144 LRRQAEEQQAA
+144 
-155 AEAGEAVPEL
+155 
-165 SLGRAA
+165 
-171 AAATGQAAL
+171 
-180 DVVPG
+180 
-185 ALILRGLSKFP
+185 
-196 LAQGLMAEGTASR
+196 
-209 RAADVLA
+209 
-216 DAFANEK
+216 
-223 LSLKGN
+223 
-229 VVKGVGLGVAFE
+229 
-241 VPQEIAQQALERWQ
+241 
-255 AGLSLTDD
+255 
-263 EAKEEFKQAA
+263 
-273 IGAAVLGGGFGAI
+273 
-286 GGYGAYRGVQA
+286 
-297 EKAKEI
+297 
-303 EDARLKALA
+303 
-312 EERERAEIEE
+312 
-322 SLFAAPA
+322 
-329 EGGIPAEFLEQ
+329 
-340 ARRRESDD
+340 
-348 IARSL
+348 
-353 LTRPTESGIPYEL
+353 
-366 LEEPEQREAR
+366 
-376 LENEAVQ
+376 
-383 EERRQYSA
+383 
-391 RTLREAA
+391 
-398 EAEALAPRED
+398 
-408 EGAPYFPPEEQVEED
+408 
-423 LFPPSAEARAGLEF
+423 
-437 QQGERLMGDEDILE
+437 
-451 GLGAPTESGIPGYMF
+451 
-466 EPQAPSTEGVLEG
+466 
-479 LGAPTES
+479 
-486 GVPAEMF
+486 
-493 EPTPRELAL
+493 
-502 EVIQVSP
+502 
-509 TIKAIAQATG
+509 
-519 LNQPKAAALMRQF
+519 MRQF

-572 TGAGGRSTDLF
+572 SGAGGRGTDLF
-583 TLGSPAGELGA
+583 TLGPPAGELGT

-604 AGDVTERVDDRE
+604 TGDVTERVDDRE
-616 RNVPAALEPLPTSE
+616 GNVPAALEPLPTSE

-649 TGVLEG
+649 AGVLEG

-737 GRSYFVTEGTYTP
+737 GRSYFVAEGTYTP
-750 DITERAAGVERTTEK
+750 ETAERAAGVERATEK
-765 VDKLSKRQ
+765 VKKLSKRQ

-795 TVPEAESRRR
+795 AVPETESRRR

-834 GLRYTDPEGATVYR
+834 GLRYTDPEGTTVYR

-869 DIATFSRMA
+869 DISTFSRMA
-878 EATKFELDYARRVA
+878 EAAKFELDYARRVA
-892 TPAMNKAQVQRA
+892 TPAMTKAQVQRA

-1011 PSEIEGVEEAGI
+1011 PSEIEGAEEAGI
-1023 ESADAAI
+1023 EAADEAI

-1047 KRVRNPQIDTPQFKN
+1047 
-1062 WFGES
+1062 
-1067 KVVDSN
+1067 
-1073 GEPLVVYH
+1073 
-1081 GMPGEFEGETLYKS
+1081 
-1095 KYGAL
+1095 
-1100 GEGIYFTSDPEA
+1100 
-1112 ASRFAAG
+1112 
-1119 LRGSRVGEEPK
+1119 
-1130 VQGNVVPAY
+1130 
-1139 LKIERPFDNN
+1139 
-1149 FFVGNKDWQGWLA
+1149 
-1162 SLIESKLKY
+1162 
-1171 SPSYY
+1171 
-1176 GPFGR
+1176 
-1181 AYAQDLLN
+1181 
-1189 DLKNGEATVKDA
+1189 
-1201 LFFPVGGGET
+1201 
-1211 QWGKDLL
+1211 
-1218 DAVRS
+1218 
-1223 ANYFDGII
+1223 
-1231 LEKSQ
+1231 Q
-1236 KGFDEYLVFDNSQ
+1236 K
-1249 IKSAV
+1249 
-1254 GNVGTFSREDNRIRF
+1254 T
-1269 QKLRS
+1269 RS
-1274 ETIGMS
+1274 ETVGMR

-1481 VPRQDNIRYMKAK
+1481 VPRQDNIRYLKAK

-1524 LDNLPSRMRSFKLST
+1524 LDKLPRRMRSFKLST
-1539 FSLHHLMQLYEKY
+1539 FSLHNLMQLYEKY

-1886 KEKIS
+1886 KEKINV
-1891 EQLKT
+1891 QLKT
-1896 YVNNKGAPQYAGVP
+1896 YIGNKRGANNLPNPQYAGLP
-1910 DISTDYVSDLQSE
+1910 ELSTDYVSDLQSE

-1968 MAWPTLAAKYGV
+1968 MAGPTLAAKYGV

-2173 KINVNEP
+2173 KINANEP

-2298 VEAARRGFNDFA
+2298 VEAARRGFSDLA
-2310 EGDIQRGFEAILPAP
+2310 DGDLIRASQALTPAP
-2325 LRNPLKAMR
+2325 IRNLIKGMD
-2334 YGIEGALTRD
+2334 YGIRGALTRD

-2352 SAYNSMMQIL
+2352 STYNSMMQIL

-2375 RGATYEIGEK
+2375 RGATYQIGEK

-2437 EERERRAQQAVGGVF
+2437 EERERRAREAVGGVF

-2464 MADLDE
+2464 VTDLDE

>member
-55 KDAVTT
+55 KDAITT
-61 LGLTDEAAAFAANPT
+61 LGLTDEAAAFSVNPT
-76 EENRAAFLKA
+76 EENRKAFLKA

-131 FAGVSGAQYGIQN
+131 FAATSGAQYGIQN

-165 SLGRAA
+165 SLSRAA
-171 AAATGQAAL
+171 TAAAGQAAL

-255 AGLSLTDD
+255 AGLSLSDE

-286 GGYGAYRGVQA
+286 GGYGAYRGEQA
-297 EKAKEI
+297 RQAKEV
-303 EDARLKALA
+303 EDARLKAEAEALA
-312 EERERAEIEE
+312 AERERAEIEE
-322 SLFAAPA
+322 SLLAPSDIGT
-329 EGGIPAEFLEQ
+329 GGIPGELLEQ
-340 ARRRESDD
+340 AQRRESDD

-366 LEEPEQREAR
+366 LEEPEEREAR
-376 LENEAVQ
+376 LENEAIQ
-383 EERRQYSA
+383 AERRQYSA
-391 RTLREAA
+391 QTLREAA
-398 EAEALAPRED
+398 EAEALAPREEE
-408 EGAPYFPPEEQVEED
+408 EGAPYFPPEERVEED
-423 LFPPSAEARAGLEF
+423 LIPPSEEARAGLEF
-437 QQGERLMGDEDILE
+437 QQSERLMGDEDILG
-451 GLGAPTESGIPGYMF
+451 GLGAPTESGIPGEMF
-466 EPQAPSTEGVLEG
+466 EPQVPSTEGVLEG
-479 LGAPTES
+479 LGAPTEG

-502 EVIQVSP
+502 EVIKISP
-509 TIKAIAQATG
+509 TIKAVAQATG

-550 EAAAEPEAT
+550 EAAAEPETT

-572 TGAGGRSTDLF
+572 SGAGGRSTDLF
-583 TLGSPAGELGA
+583 TLGPPAGELGT
-594 PPARGAGLDT
+594 PPVRGAGLDT
-604 AGDVTERVDDRE
+604 TGDVTERVDDRE
-616 RNVPAALEPLPTSE
+616 GNVPAALETE
-630 PPPTSKPPSALEPP
+630 
-644 PALET
+644 
-649 TGVLEG
+649 GVLEG
-655 LGAPTESGLPPDM
+655 LGAPTEGGLPPDM
-668 IEGYTAERARV
+668 IERYTAQRARV

-737 GRSYFVTEGTYTP
+737 GRSYFVAEGTYTP

-878 EATKFELDYARRVA
+878 EAAKFELDYARRVA

-997 EAYEVGEAKQARLE
+997 EAYEIGEAKQARLE
-1011 PSEIEGVEEAGI
+1011 PSEIEGAEEAGI
-1023 ESADAAI
+1023 ESADEAI
-1030 KERDES
+1030 KDRDES

-1047 KRVRNPQIDTPQFKN
+1047 
-1062 WFGES
+1062 
-1067 KVVDSN
+1067 
-1073 GEPLVVYH
+1073 
-1081 GMPGEFEGETLYKS
+1081 
-1095 KYGAL
+1095 
-1100 GEGIYFTSDPEA
+1100 
-1112 ASRFAAG
+1112 
-1119 LRGSRVGEEPK
+1119 
-1130 VQGNVVPAY
+1130 
-1139 LKIERPFDNN
+1139 
-1149 FFVGNKDWQGWLA
+1149 
-1162 SLIESKLKY
+1162 
-1171 SPSYY
+1171 
-1176 GPFGR
+1176 
-1181 AYAQDLLN
+1181 
-1189 DLKNGEATVKDA
+1189 
-1201 LFFPVGGGET
+1201 
-1211 QWGKDLL
+1211 
-1218 DAVRS
+1218 
-1223 ANYFDGII
+1223 
-1231 LEKSQ
+1231 Q
-1236 KGFDEYLVFDNSQ
+1236 K
-1249 IKSAV
+1249 
-1254 GNVGTFSREDNRIRF
+1254 T
-1269 QKLRS
+1269 RS
-1274 ETIGMS
+1274 ETVGMR

-1309 LPSIEGADPETYADS
+1309 LPSIEGTDPEAYADS

-1380 AIAADADA
+1380 AIQADADA

-1674 ADVFGD
+1674 ADIFGD

-1886 KEKIS
+1886 KEKINV
-1891 EQLKT
+1891 QLKT
-1896 YVNNKGAPQYAGVP
+1896 YIGNKRGANNLPNPQYAGLP
-1910 DISTDYVSDLQSE
+1910 ELSTDYVSDLQSE

-1994 FRNAFRDPATGRL
+1994 FRNAFRDPATGKL

-2158 NMIINLAMTFNQAVE
+2158 NMIINLALTFNQAVE
-2173 KINVNEP
+2173 KINANEP

-2276 RLAEVGIPVYI
+2276 RLAEVGLPIYVL
-2287 MERIAGPTYGL
+2287 ERVAGPTYGL
-2298 VEAARRGFNDFA
+2298 VEAARRGFNDLA
-2310 EGDIQRGFEAILPAP
+2310 EGEIVRASEALTPAP
-2325 LRNPLKAMR
+2325 IRNLIKGMR
-2334 YGIEGALTRD
+2334 YGVEGALTRD

-2352 SAYNSMMQIL
+2352 NAYNSMMQIL

-2392 LLTNLYAARKAGNA
+2392 LLTNLYAARKAGNS

-2437 EERERRAQQAVGGVF
+2437 EERERRAREAIGGVF

-2464 MADLDE
+2464 VTDLDE